1 MSAAPEF
8 VEFSQQEL
16 GFLRQCSPLKHFD
29 DTTFQAAVLSA
40 RASNLKPDEVLFEGR
55 QRDNIGYYLLAG
67 EVRIFDKS
75 GESFEIAGGA
85 LEAFYPITAHID
97 ARVKCVALSAVRY
110 AALSMDDLANIEVQ
124 SRAFDVQ
131 EISDEDESLD
141 ERILVEVFHAIQ
153 TDELIL
159 PSLPEVATKIRA
171 AAEDDNVGVEDIAR
185 VVQTDPSTSAYCISV
200 ANSAAYAGAS
210 PVADVREAVVRMGI
224 AGTRDVV
231 TAYTLRSLFQTENAL
246 AQKQLKLA
254 WAHSCRIAATSYVIA
269 KRLRTL
275 NAERALL
282 AGLIHEIGTTMLIST
297 ALKLEGNLNFDT
309 DFRFVAREL
318 AGPIGAM
325 VLRAWNFPDSLV
337 DVVLEPEN
345 YQREPDDKPN
355 LSDIVMLAHYHDL
368 EPPPWSEKTPD
379 TAVLEKLSF
388 LGEDAFDE
396 NQRLRIIDEARDEL
410 AAVLGTLLGN
420 L

>member
-29 DTTFQAAVLSA
+29 DAAFQAAVLSA

-171 AAEDDNVGVEDIAR
+171 AAEDDNVGVGYRI
-185 VVQTDPSTSAYCISV
+185 
-200 ANSAAYAGAS
+200 
-210 PVADVREAVVRMGI
+210 
-224 AGTRDVV
+224 
-231 TAYTLRSLFQTENAL
+231 
-246 AQKQLKLA
+246 
-254 WAHSCRIAATSYVIA
+254 RIAAAEVESLVRNALGEILVDFRLFDVYQGKGIDSNEKSLAIGLTLQSQEATLTEEEIGKYTQSAVTA
-269 KRLRTL
+269 LESGVKARLR
-275 NAERALL
+275 
-282 AGLIHEIGTTMLIST
+282 
-297 ALKLEGNLNFDT
+297 
-309 DFRFVAREL
+309 
-318 AGPIGAM
+318 
-325 VLRAWNFPDSLV
+325 
-337 DVVLEPEN
+337 
-345 YQREPDDKPN
+345 
-355 LSDIVMLAHYHDL
+355 
-368 EPPPWSEKTPD
+368 
-379 TAVLEKLSF
+379 
-388 LGEDAFDE
+388 
-396 NQRLRIIDEARDEL
+396 
-410 AAVLGTLLGN
+410 
-420 L
+420 